1 MAGNLREKR
10 ELVVDPR
17 GLIYE
22 AYRIDGIGVA
32 ECRTIF
38 LDWAIGVPSDR
49 DMTDAL
55 QALLDA
61 YGAANPKHPMTGVI
75 REGMLEARPP
85 RRRGGR
91 RRRSA
96 CSGSKTA

>member
-1 MAGNLREKR
+1 MTGGLREKQ

-22 AYRIDGIGVA
+22 AYRIDGIGIA

-38 LDWAIGVPSDR
+38 LDWAIGVPTDR
-49 DMTDAL
+49 DISE
-55 QALLDA
+55 ALLALLNA
-61 YGAANPKHPMTGVI
+61 YGDENPAHPMTEVI
-75 REGMLEARPP
+75 REGLLDASPP

-91 RRRSA
+91 KRRLPF
-96 CSGSKTA
+96 GSSTTG